1 MLTREDNALVTQVGQ
16 GTPMGDLMRRFW
28 VPALLS
34 RQVPEPDAPPVRI
47 RILGEQLVAFRDSA
61 GQVGMVAENCPHRGA
76 SLFFGRN
83 EEEGIRCVYHG
94 WKFDASGACVD
105 MPNEPP
111 ESSFKHKV
119 RVAAYPTR
127 EQAGVIW
134 VYMGPSDLE
143 PELPQLEWTRV
154 PEGHL
159 SLIVWLADCNWLQAL
174 EGDIDTSHSMFLHS
188 AMDPA
193 LMQTSRRFEVMA
205 NRSPRLS
212 THHSDYGMAYGGRYD
227 SRAGGFNWRVTQ
239 WLMPF
244 HTIIANKSWPVTGR
258 AWVPIDDTHTA
269 VFSFRYR
276 PDRPITPEEEQ
287 AFGYGPAWER
297 EHEYGPVR
305 FPEGGVT
312 TIWNPHTKKSNDY
325 LMDREMQRTRNY
337 TGIFRVPT
345 QDRAMTEGMG
355 RVMDRTRERLG
366 TSDLAIISVRRRL
379 IAMARDLQTGKAP
392 MAPYNGDVYR
402 IRSYDAVSEHGNFER
417 FLEEHRERMLAPA

>member
-1 MLTREDNALVTQVGQ
+1 
-16 GTPMGDLMRRFW
+16 
-28 VPALLS
+28 
-34 RQVPEPDAPPVRI
+34 
-47 RILGEQLVAFRDSA
+47 
-61 GQVGMVAENCPHRGA
+61 
-76 SLFFGRN
+76 
-83 EEEGIRCVYHG
+83 
-94 WKFDASGACVD
+94 

-111 ESSFKHKV
+111 ESNFKHKV
-119 RVAAYPTR
+119 RVTAYPGR

-134 VYMGPSDLE
+134 IYMGPPDLE
-143 PELPQLEWTRV
+143 PELPRLEWTLV

-159 SLIVWLADCNWLQAL
+159 SVIVWLADCNWLQAL

-188 AMDPA
+188 ATDPA

-205 NRSPRLS
+205 TKSPRLS
-212 THHSDYGMAYGGRYD
+212 THHTDYGMAYGGRYD
-227 SRAGGFNWRVTQ
+227 THDGHYNWRVTQ

-258 AWVPIDDTHTA
+258 AWVPIDDYHTA

-276 PDRPITPEEEQ
+276 ADRPITDDEIE

-297 EHEYGPVR
+297 ENDYGPVQLA
-305 FPEGGVT
+305 EGGVT
-312 TIWNPHTKKSNDY
+312 TIWNPQTKKSNDY

-379 IAMARDLQTGKAP
+379 LSMAKDLQEGKAP

-417 FLEEHRERMLAPA
+417 FLEQHREGMLAPV